1 MDEQQG
7 AAVEH
12 RHLRSALEFAVLMA
26 AEGQKRKPVIPFPK
40 DLKPFFNKP
49 RLPNSA
55 LGRLRRCIEGDPVFR
70 KRLSVGALPELIDEI
85 GRLWLSGDEGWEQQ
99 ASALTAALDGAVEDG
114 DLKTQLKRAKKRR
127 EAAEQAAVR
136 AQAELVRRDEFVQM
150 QSTEIDDLRAELA
163 KSEEIVFAIRTELLN
178 VRMDV
183 RHARD
188 REAAAAAKMA
198 TANDQLAAARRQV
211 AEYGAGPVSEA
222 APPEP
227 VLDNST
233 EVAAAASAAHA
244 LAEQLDALLAAPTAV
259 EGQAKQTRD
268 NRPINRTPV
277 KLPGGV
283 IGSSSEAAEH
293 LARSDAQ
300 MLIDGYNVAKLGWPD
315 RPLERQRA
323 ALLDALENLA
333 RRFGTDVTVV
343 FDGASIVGAY
353 ADRRRLIR
361 VVYSP
366 EGVIA
371 DDVIRDEVKR
381 LPTNRAVV
389 VVTNDAEIVRDVRAD
404 GANVVPSNALLAI
417 V

>member
-7 AAVEH
+7 AGIEH
-12 RHLRSALEFAVLMA
+12 RHLRSALEFAILMA
-26 AEGQKRKPVIPFPK
+26 FEGQKRKPALPFPQ
-40 DLKPFFNKP
+40 DLRPFFNKP

-55 LGRLRRCIEGDPVFR
+55 LGRLRRCIEGDPLFR
-70 KRLSVGALPELIDEI
+70 TRLSAGAVPELVDEI
-85 GRLWLSGDEGWEQQ
+85 GQLWLAGDEGWEQQ
-99 ASALTAALDGAVEDG
+99 AAVLASVADAAVEDV
-114 DLKTQLKRAKKRR
+114 DLKTQLKRAEKRR

-136 AQAELVRRDEFVQM
+136 AQAELVHRDEVVQM
-150 QSTEIDDLRAELA
+150 QSTEIDDLRAELV
-163 KSEEIVFAIRTELLN
+163 KSEEIVLEIRTELLDA
-178 VRMDV
+178 RMEV

-188 REAAAAAKMA
+188 REAAAEAKWV
-198 TANDQLAAARRQV
+198 TVNDQLTAARRQP
-211 AEYGAGPVSEA
+211 ASQQPALA
-222 APPEP
+222 EP
-227 VLDNST
+227 VLDNSA
-233 EVAAAASAAHA
+233 EVAAAASAARD
-244 LAEQLDALLAAPTAV
+244 LAEQLEALLSAPTAAV
-259 EGQAKQTRD
+259 RSPSRAPQARD
-268 NRPINRTPV
+268 SRPINRTPV
-277 KLPGGV
+277 TLPGGV

-300 MLIDGYNVAKLGWPD
+300 MLIDGYNVAKLGWPN

-371 DDVIRDEVKR
+371 DDVIRNEVKR

-417 V
+417 L

>member
-7 AAVEH
+7 VGVEH
-12 RHLRSALEFAVLMA
+12 RHLRSALEFAILMA
-26 AEGQKRKPVIPFPK
+26 AEGQKRKPALPFPK
-40 DLKPFFNKP
+40 ELRPFFNKP

-55 LGRLRRCIEGDPVFR
+55 LGRLRRCIEGDPLFR
-70 KRLSVGALPELIDEI
+70 ARLSAGALPELVDEI
-85 GRLWLSGDEGWEQQ
+85 GQLWLAGDEGWEQQ
-99 ASALTAALDGAVEDG
+99 AAGLASVADAAVEDV
-114 DLKTQLKRAKKRR
+114 DFKTQLKRAEKRR

-136 AQAELVRRDEFVQM
+136 AQAELVHRDEVVQM
-150 QSTEIDDLRAELA
+150 QSTEIDGLRAELA
-163 KSEEIVFAIRTELLN
+163 KSEEIALEIRTELLDA
-178 VRMDV
+178 RMDV

-188 REAAAAAKMA
+188 REAAAEAKWV
-198 TANDQLAAARRQV
+198 TVNDQLAASRRQ
-211 AEYGAGPVSEA
+211 PVPQQPA
-222 APPEP
+222 LAEP
-227 VLDNST
+227 VLDNLA
-233 EVAAAASAAHA
+233 EVAAAALAARA
-244 LAEQLDALLAAPTAV
+244 LAEQLEALLLAPTVAV
-259 EGQAKQTRD
+259 RSLSQAPQARD
-268 NRPINRTPV
+268 SRPINRTPV
-277 KLPGGV
+277 MLPGGV

-293 LARSDAQ
+293 LARSDAL
-300 MLIDGYNVAKLGWPD
+300 MLIDGYNVAKLGWPNH
-315 RPLERQRA
+315 PLERQRA

-353 ADRRRLIR
+353 TDRRRLVR

-371 DDVIRDEVKR
+371 DDVIRNEVKR

-417 V
+417 F

>member
-7 AAVEH
+7 AGIEH
-12 RHLRSALEFAVLMA
+12 RHLRSALEFAILMA
-26 AEGQKRKPVIPFPK
+26 AEGQKRKPALPFPK
-40 DLKPFFNKP
+40 DLKPLFNKA

-70 KRLSVGALPELIDEI
+70 TRLSAGALPELVDEI
-85 GRLWLSGDEGWEQQ
+85 GQLWLAGDEGWELQ
-99 ASALTAALDGAVEDG
+99 ASVLASVADAAVEDVG
-114 DLKTQLKRAKKRR
+114 LKTQLKRAEKRR

-136 AQAELVRRDEFVQM
+136 AHAELVLRDEVVQM
-150 QSTEIDDLRAELA
+150 QSSEIDELRAELV
-163 KSEEIVFAIRTELLN
+163 KSEEIVFEIRTELLD

-188 REAAAAAKMA
+188 REAAAEAKWV
-198 TANDQLAAARRQV
+198 TANDQLTAARRQP
-211 AEYGAGPVSEA
+211 ALQQPVLL
-222 APPEP
+222 EP
-227 VLDNST
+227 VLDNSA
-233 EVAAAASAAHA
+233 EVAAAASAARA
-244 LAEQLDALLAAPTAV
+244 LAEQLEALLLAPTAT
-259 EGQAKQTRD
+259 EGKTSQARD
-268 NRPINRTPV
+268 NQPINRTPV
-277 KLPGGV
+277 TLPGGV

-300 MLIDGYNVAKLGWPD
+300 MLVDGYNVAKLGWPN
-315 RPLERQRA
+315 RLLERQRA

-371 DDVIRDEVKR
+371 DDVIRNEVKR
-381 LPTNRAVV
+381 LPKNRAVV

-417 V
+417 L

>member
-1 MDEQQG
+1 MDEQRVAG
-7 AAVEH
+7 VEH

-26 AEGQKRKPVIPFPK
+26 VEGQKRKSAMPFPK
-40 DLKPFFNKP
+40 ELKPFFNTP

-55 LGRLRRCIEGDPVFR
+55 LGRLRRCIERDPVFR
-70 KRLSVGALPELIDEI
+70 QRLSAGALPELIDDI
-85 GRLWLSGDEGWEQQ
+85 GRLWLAHDEGWEQQ
-99 ASALTAALDGAVEDG
+99 ASVLAAAADGAAEDG
-114 DLKTQLKRAKKRR
+114 DLKTQLKRAEKRR
-127 EAAEQAAVR
+127 AAAEQAAVR
-136 AQAELVRRDEFVQM
+136 AQAELVHRDEFVQM
-150 QSTEIDDLRAELA
+150 QSTEIDNLRAELA
-163 KSEEIVFAIRTELLN
+163 KSEEIVLEIRTELLD
-178 VRMDV
+178 VRMEV
-183 RHARD
+183 RHSRD
-188 REAAAAAKMA
+188 REIAAAAKMA
-198 TANDQLAAARRQV
+198 TANDQLTEARRQP
-211 AEYGAGPVSEA
+211 AL
-222 APPEP
+222 PEP
-227 VLDNST
+227 VRDDSA
-233 EVAAAASAAHA
+233 EVAAAASAARA
-244 LAEQLDALLAAPTAV
+244 LAEHLESLLSIPAAV
-259 EGQAKQTRD
+259 EVNKQQARG

-277 KLPGGV
+277 ALPGGV

-293 LARSDAQ
+293 LARSDAL

-353 ADRRRLIR
+353 TDRRRLVR

-381 LPTNRAVV
+381 LSTDRAVV

-417 V
+417 L

>member
-7 AAVEH
+7 AGVEH

-26 AEGQKRKPVIPFPK
+26 AEGQKRKPAIPFPK
-40 DLKPFFNKP
+40 DLRPFFNKA

-55 LGRLRRCIEGDPVFR
+55 LGRLRRCIEGDPTFR
-70 KRLSVGALPELIDEI
+70 QRLSAGALPELIDDI
-85 GRLWLSGDEGWEQQ
+85 GRLWFAHDEGWEQK
-99 ASALTAALDGAVEDG
+99 ASVLAAAADGAAEDG
-114 DLKTQLKRAKKRR
+114 GLKTQLKRAEKRR
-127 EAAEQAAVR
+127 AAAEQAAVR
-136 AQAELVRRDEFVQM
+136 AQAELVHRDEFVQV
-150 QSTEIDDLRAELA
+150 QSTEIDNLRAELA
-163 KSEEIVFAIRTELLN
+163 KSEEVVFEIRTELLD
-178 VRMDV
+178 VRMDA

-188 REAAAAAKMA
+188 REAAAVAKWA
-198 TANDQLAAARRQV
+198 TLNDELTEARRQPAKYV
-211 AEYGAGPVSEA
+211 AEPAL
-222 APPEP
+222 PEP
-227 VLDNST
+227 VGDNSA
-233 EVAAAASAAHA
+233 EVAAAALAARA
-244 LAEQLDALLAAPTAV
+244 LAEQLESLLSIPMAV
-259 EGQAKQTRD
+259 EGSKQQTGGD
-268 NRPINRTPV
+268 RPINRTPV
-277 KLPGGV
+277 TLPGGV

-300 MLIDGYNVAKLGWPD
+300 MLIDGYNVAKLGWPN

-353 ADRRRLIR
+353 TDRRRLVR

-371 DDVIRDEVKR
+371 DDVIRDEVRR

-417 V
+417 L

>member
-7 AAVEH
+7 AGIEH
-12 RHLRSALEFAVLMA
+12 RHLRSALEFAILMA
-26 AEGQKRKPVIPFPK
+26 AEGQKRKPALPFPK
-40 DLKPFFNKP
+40 DLKPLFNKA

-70 KRLSVGALPELIDEI
+70 TRLSAGALPELVDEI
-85 GRLWLSGDEGWEQQ
+85 GQLWLAGDEGWELQ
-99 ASALTAALDGAVEDG
+99 ASVLASVADAAVEDVG
-114 DLKTQLKRAKKRR
+114 LKTQLKRAEKRR

-136 AQAELVRRDEFVQM
+136 AHAELVLRDEVVQM
-150 QSTEIDDLRAELA
+150 QSSEIDELRAELV
-163 KSEEIVFAIRTELLN
+163 KSEEIVFEIRTELLD

-188 REAAAAAKMA
+188 REAAAEAKWV
-198 TANDQLAAARRQV
+198 TANDQLTAARGQP
-211 AEYGAGPVSEA
+211 ALPQPVLL
-222 APPEP
+222 EP
-227 VLDNST
+227 VLDNSA
-233 EVAAAASAAHA
+233 EVAAAASAARA
-244 LAEQLDALLAAPTAV
+244 LAEQLEALLLAPTAA
-259 EGQAKQTRD
+259 EGKTSQARD
-268 NRPINRTPV
+268 NQPINRTPV
-277 KLPGGV
+277 TLPGGV

-300 MLIDGYNVAKLGWPD
+300 MLVDGYNVAKLGWPN
-315 RPLERQRA
+315 RLLERQRA

-371 DDVIRDEVKR
+371 DDVIRNEVKR
-381 LPTNRAVV
+381 LPKNRAVV

-417 V
+417 L

>member
-7 AAVEH
+7 AGIEH
-12 RHLRSALEFAVLMA
+12 RHLRSALEFAILMA
-26 AEGQKRKPVIPFPK
+26 AEGQKRKPALPFPK
-40 DLKPFFNKP
+40 DLKPLFNKA

-55 LGRLRRCIEGDPVFR
+55 LGRLRRCIEGDSVFR
-70 KRLSVGALPELIDEI
+70 TRLSAGALPELVDEI
-85 GRLWLSGDEGWEQQ
+85 GQLWLAGDEGWEQQ
-99 ASALTAALDGAVEDG
+99 ASVLASVADAAVEDV
-114 DLKTQLKRAKKRR
+114 DLKTQLKRAEKRR

-136 AQAELVRRDEFVQM
+136 AQAKLVHRDEVVQM
-150 QSTEIDDLRAELA
+150 QSTEIEDLRAELV
-163 KSEEIVFAIRTELLN
+163 KSEEIVFEIRTELLN

-183 RHARD
+183 RHACD
-188 REAAAAAKMA
+188 REAAAEAKWV
-198 TANDQLAAARRQV
+198 TVNDQLTAARRQP
-211 AEYGAGPVSEA
+211 ALQQPAL
-222 APPEP
+222 PEP
-227 VLDNST
+227 VRDNSA
-233 EVAAAASAAHA
+233 EVAAAASAARA
-244 LAEQLDALLAAPTAV
+244 LAEQLEALLSAPTAI
-259 EGQAKQTRD
+259 ESRAQQDRD
-268 NRPINRTPV
+268 SRPANRTPV
-277 KLPGGV
+277 SLPGGV

-293 LARSDAQ
+293 LARSDAL
-300 MLIDGYNVAKLGWPD
+300 MLIDGYNVAKLGWPN

-333 RRFGTDVTVV
+333 GRFGTDVTVV

-381 LPTNRAVV
+381 LPTNRSVV

-417 V
+417 L

>member
-7 AAVEH
+7 AGIEH
-12 RHLRSALEFAVLMA
+12 RHLRSALEFAILMA
-26 AEGQKRKPVIPFPK
+26 AEGQKRKPALAFPMDLRPF
-40 DLKPFFNKP
+40 LKKP

-55 LGRLRRCIEGDPVFR
+55 LGRLRRCIEGDPLFR
-70 KRLSVGALPELIDEI
+70 TRLSAGAPPELVDEI
-85 GRLWLSGDEGWEQQ
+85 GQLWLAGAEGWEQQ
-99 ASALTAALDGAVEDG
+99 AAALAAVADAAVEDV
-114 DLKTQLKRAKKRR
+114 DLKTQLKRAEKRR

-136 AQAELVRRDEFVQM
+136 AQAELVHRDEVVQM
-150 QSTEIDDLRAELA
+150 QSTEIEDLRAELV
-163 KSEEIVFAIRTELLN
+163 KSEEIVLEMRTELLDA
-178 VRMDV
+178 RMDV

-188 REAAAAAKMA
+188 REAAAEAKWV
-198 TANDQLAAARRQV
+198 TVNDQLTAARRQP
-211 AEYGAGPVSEA
+211 ASQQPALA
-222 APPEP
+222 EP
-227 VLDNST
+227 VLDNSA
-233 EVAAAASAAHA
+233 EVAAAASAARA
-244 LAEQLDALLAAPTAV
+244 LAEQLEALLSAPTAAV
-259 EGQAKQTRD
+259 GRLSRAQQARG
-268 NRPINRTPV
+268 NRTPV
-277 KLPGGV
+277 TLPGGV

-300 MLIDGYNVAKLGWPD
+300 MLIDGYNVAKLGWPN

-371 DDVIRDEVKR
+371 DDVIRNEVKR
-381 LPTNRAVV
+381 VPTNRAVV

-417 V
+417 L

>member
-7 AAVEH
+7 AGIEH
-12 RHLRSALEFAVLMA
+12 RHLRSALEFAILMA
-26 AEGQKRKPVIPFPK
+26 AEGQKRKPALPFPK
-40 DLKPFFNKP
+40 DLKPLFNKA

-70 KRLSVGALPELIDEI
+70 TRLSAGALPELVDEI
-85 GRLWLSGDEGWEQQ
+85 GQLWLAGDEGWELQ
-99 ASALTAALDGAVEDG
+99 ASVLASVADAAVEDVG
-114 DLKTQLKRAKKRR
+114 LKTQLKRAEKRR

-136 AQAELVRRDEFVQM
+136 AHAELVLRDEVVQM
-150 QSTEIDDLRAELA
+150 QSSEIDELRAELV
-163 KSEEIVFAIRTELLN
+163 KSEEIVFEIRTELLD

-188 REAAAAAKMA
+188 REAAAEAKWV
-198 TANDQLAAARRQV
+198 TANDQLTAARRQP
-211 AEYGAGPVSEA
+211 ALQQPVLL
-222 APPEP
+222 EP
-227 VLDNST
+227 VLDNSA
-233 EVAAAASAAHA
+233 EVAAAASAARA
-244 LAEQLDALLAAPTAV
+244 LAEQLEALLLAPTAT
-259 EGQAKQTRD
+259 EGETSQARD
-268 NRPINRTPV
+268 NQPINRTPV
-277 KLPGGV
+277 TLPGGV

-300 MLIDGYNVAKLGWPD
+300 MLVDGYNVAKLGWPN
-315 RPLERQRA
+315 RLLERQRA

-371 DDVIRDEVKR
+371 DDVIRNEVKR
-381 LPTNRAVV
+381 LPKNRAVV

-417 V
+417 L

>member
-1 MDEQQG
+1 MVEQQG
-7 AAVEH
+7 AGVEH
-12 RHLRSALEFAVLMA
+12 RHLRNALEFAILMA
-26 AEGQKRKPVIPFPK
+26 AEGQKRKPALPFPK
-40 DLKPFFNKP
+40 DLRPFFNKP
-49 RLPNSA
+49 RLPKSA

-70 KRLSVGALPELIDEI
+70 TRLSAGALPELVDEI
-85 GRLWLSGDEGWEQQ
+85 GQLWLAGDEGWEQQ
-99 ASALTAALDGAVEDG
+99 ASVLASVADAAVEDV
-114 DLKTQLKRAKKRR
+114 DLKTQLKRAEKRR

-136 AQAELVRRDEFVQM
+136 AQAKLVHRDEVVQM
-150 QSTEIDDLRAELA
+150 QSTEIEDLRAELV
-163 KSEEIVFAIRTELLN
+163 KSEEIVFEIRTELLN

-183 RHARD
+183 RHACD
-188 REAAAAAKMA
+188 REAAAEAKWV
-198 TANDQLAAARRQV
+198 TVNDQLTAARRQP
-211 AEYGAGPVSEA
+211 ALQQPAL
-222 APPEP
+222 PEP
-227 VLDNST
+227 VRDNSA
-233 EVAAAASAAHA
+233 EVAAAASAARA
-244 LAEQLDALLAAPTAV
+244 LAEQLEALLSAPTAI
-259 EGQAKQTRD
+259 ESRAQQDRD
-268 NRPINRTPV
+268 SRPANRTPV
-277 KLPGGV
+277 SLPGGV

-293 LARSDAQ
+293 LARSDAL
-300 MLIDGYNVAKLGWPD
+300 MLIDGYNVAKLGWPN
-315 RPLERQRA
+315 RLLERQRA

-381 LPTNRAVV
+381 LPTNRSVV

-417 V
+417 L

>member
-1 MDEQQG
+1 MDEQEG
-7 AAVEH
+7 AGVEH

-26 AEGQKRKPVIPFPK
+26 AEGQKRKPAMPFPK
-40 DLKPFFNKP
+40 DLRPFFNKP
-49 RLPNSA
+49 RLPSSA
-55 LGRLRRCIEGDPVFR
+55 LGRLRRCIEGDPTFR
-70 KRLSVGALPELIDEI
+70 QRLSAGALPELIDDI
-85 GRLWLSGDEGWEQQ
+85 GRLWLGHDEGWEQE
-99 ASALTAALDGAVEDG
+99 ASVLAAAVDENAEDG
-114 DLKTQLKRAKKRR
+114 DLKTQLKRAEKRR
-127 EAAEQAAVR
+127 AAAEQAAVR
-136 AQAELVRRDEFVQM
+136 AQAELVHRDEFVQM
-150 QSTEIDDLRAELA
+150 QSTEIDNLRAELA
-163 KSEEIVFAIRTELLN
+163 KSEEIVLEIRTELLD
-178 VRMDV
+178 VRMEV
-183 RHARD
+183 RHSRD
-188 REAAAAAKMA
+188 REIAAAAKMA
-198 TANDQLAAARRQV
+198 TANDQLTEARRQP
-211 AEYGAGPVSEA
+211 ALPKPVRDDSA
-222 APPEP
+222 
-227 VLDNST
+227 
-233 EVAAAASAAHA
+233 EVAAAASAARA
-244 LAEQLDALLAAPTAV
+244 LAEHLESLLSIPAAV
-259 EGQAKQTRD
+259 EGNKQQAGG

-277 KLPGGV
+277 ALPGGV

-293 LARSDAQ
+293 LARSDAL

-353 ADRRRLIR
+353 TDRRRLVR

-381 LPTNRAVV
+381 LSTDRAVV

-417 V
+417 L

>member
-7 AAVEH
+7 AGIEH
-12 RHLRSALEFAVLMA
+12 RHLRSALEFAILMA
-26 AEGQKRKPVIPFPK
+26 AEGQKRKPALPFPK
-40 DLKPFFNKP
+40 DLKPLFNKA

-70 KRLSVGALPELIDEI
+70 TRLSAGALPELVDEI
-85 GRLWLSGDEGWEQQ
+85 GQLWLAGDEGWELQ
-99 ASALTAALDGAVEDG
+99 ASVLASVADAAVEDVG
-114 DLKTQLKRAKKRR
+114 LKTQLKRAEKRR

-136 AQAELVRRDEFVQM
+136 AHAELVLRDEVVQM
-150 QSTEIDDLRAELA
+150 QSSEIDELRAELV
-163 KSEEIVFAIRTELLN
+163 KSEEIVFEIRTELLD

-188 REAAAAAKMA
+188 REAAAEAKWV
-198 TANDQLAAARRQV
+198 TANDQLTAARRQP
-211 AEYGAGPVSEA
+211 ALQQPALQQPVLL
-222 APPEP
+222 EP
-227 VLDNST
+227 VLDNSA
-233 EVAAAASAAHA
+233 EVAAAASAARA
-244 LAEQLDALLAAPTAV
+244 LAEQLEALLLAPTAT
-259 EGQAKQTRD
+259 EGETSQARD
-268 NRPINRTPV
+268 NQPINRTPV
-277 KLPGGV
+277 TLPGGV

-300 MLIDGYNVAKLGWPD
+300 MLVDGYNVAKLGWPN
-315 RPLERQRA
+315 RLLERQRA

-371 DDVIRDEVKR
+371 DDVIRNEVKR
-381 LPTNRAVV
+381 LPKNRAVV

-417 V
+417 L

>member
-7 AAVEH
+7 AGVEH
-12 RHLRSALEFAVLMA
+12 RHLRSALEFAILMA
-26 AEGQKRKPVIPFPK
+26 AEGQKRKPALPFPK
-40 DLKPFFNKP
+40 DLRPFFNKP

-55 LGRLRRCIEGDPVFR
+55 LGRLRRCIEGDPLFR
-70 KRLSVGALPELIDEI
+70 SRLSAGALPELVDEI
-85 GRLWLSGDEGWEQQ
+85 GQLWLADDEGWEQQ
-99 ASALTAALDGAVEDG
+99 AAVLASVTDAAVEDV
-114 DLKTQLKRAKKRR
+114 DLKTQLKRAEKRR

-136 AQAELVRRDEFVQM
+136 AQAELVHRDEVVQM
-150 QSTEIDDLRAELA
+150 QSAEIDDLRAELV
-163 KSEEIVFAIRTELLN
+163 KSEEIVFEIRTELLD

-188 REAAAAAKMA
+188 REAAAEAKWV
-198 TANDQLAAARRQV
+198 TANDQLTAARRQPDPQQD
-211 AEYGAGPVSEA
+211 AL
-222 APPEP
+222 PEP
-227 VLDNST
+227 VLDNSA
-233 EVAAAASAAHA
+233 EVAAAASAARA
-244 LAEQLDALLAAPTAV
+244 LAEQLEALLSAPTAAV
-259 EGQAKQTRD
+259 GRLSRERQAGD

-277 KLPGGV
+277 TLPGGV

-293 LARSDAQ
+293 LARSDAL
-300 MLIDGYNVAKLGWPD
+300 MLIDGYNVAKLGWPN

-333 RRFGTDVTVV
+333 GRFGTDVTVV

-381 LPTNRAVV
+381 LPTNRSVV

-417 V
+417 L

>member
-1 MDEQQG
+1 
-7 AAVEH
+7 
-12 RHLRSALEFAVLMA
+12 
-26 AEGQKRKPVIPFPK
+26 
-40 DLKPFFNKP
+40 
-49 RLPNSA
+49 
-55 LGRLRRCIEGDPVFR
+55 
-70 KRLSVGALPELIDEI
+70 
-85 GRLWLSGDEGWEQQ
+85 
-99 ASALTAALDGAVEDG
+99 VEDVG
-114 DLKTQLKRAKKRR
+114 LKTQLKRAEKRR

-136 AQAELVRRDEFVQM
+136 AHAELVLRDEVVQM
-150 QSTEIDDLRAELA
+150 QSSEIDELRAELV
-163 KSEEIVFAIRTELLN
+163 KSEEIVFEIRTELLD

-188 REAAAAAKMA
+188 REAAAEAKWV
-198 TANDQLAAARRQV
+198 TANDQLTAARGQP
-211 AEYGAGPVSEA
+211 ALPQPALPQPVLL
-222 APPEP
+222 EP
-227 VLDNST
+227 VLDNSA
-233 EVAAAASAAHA
+233 EVAAAASAARA
-244 LAEQLDALLAAPTAV
+244 LAEQLEALLLAPTAA
-259 EGQAKQTRD
+259 EGKTSQARD
-268 NRPINRTPV
+268 NQPINRTPV
-277 KLPGGV
+277 TLPGGV

-300 MLIDGYNVAKLGWPD
+300 MLVDGYNVAKLGWPN
-315 RPLERQRA
+315 RLLERQRA

-371 DDVIRDEVKR
+371 DDVIRNEVKR
-381 LPTNRAVV
+381 LPKNRAVV

-417 V
+417 L

>member
-7 AAVEH
+7 AGIEH
-12 RHLRSALEFAVLMA
+12 RHLRSALEFAILMA
-26 AEGQKRKPVIPFPK
+26 AEGQKRKPALAFPK
-40 DLKPFFNKP
+40 DLRPFLKKP

-55 LGRLRRCIEGDPVFR
+55 LGRLRRCIEGDPLFR
-70 KRLSVGALPELIDEI
+70 TRLSAGAPPELVDEI
-85 GRLWLSGDEGWEQQ
+85 GQLWLAGAEGWEQQ
-99 ASALTAALDGAVEDG
+99 AAVLAAVADAAVEDV
-114 DLKTQLKRAKKRR
+114 DLKTQLKRAEKRR

-136 AQAELVRRDEFVQM
+136 AQAELVHRDEVVQM
-150 QSTEIDDLRAELA
+150 QSTEIDDLRAELV
-163 KSEEIVFAIRTELLN
+163 KSEEIVLEMRTELLDA
-178 VRMDV
+178 RMDV

-188 REAAAAAKMA
+188 REAAAEAKWV
-198 TANDQLAAARRQV
+198 TVNDQLTAARRQP
-211 AEYGAGPVSEA
+211 ASQQPALS
-222 APPEP
+222 EP
-227 VLDNST
+227 VLDNSA
-233 EVAAAASAAHA
+233 EVAAAASAARA
-244 LAEQLDALLAAPTAV
+244 LAEQLEALLSAPTAAV
-259 EGQAKQTRD
+259 RSPSRAQQARG
-268 NRPINRTPV
+268 NRTPV
-277 KLPGGV
+277 TLPGGV

-300 MLIDGYNVAKLGWPD
+300 MLIDGYNVAKLGWPN

-371 DDVIRDEVKR
+371 DDVIRNEVKR
-381 LPTNRAVV
+381 VRTTRAVV

-417 V
+417 L

>member
-7 AAVEH
+7 AGVEH
-12 RHLRSALEFAVLMA
+12 RHLRSALEFAILMA
-26 AEGQKRKPVIPFPK
+26 AEGQKRKPALPFPK
-40 DLKPFFNKP
+40 DLRPFFNKP

-55 LGRLRRCIEGDPVFR
+55 LGRLRRCIEGDPLFR
-70 KRLSVGALPELIDEI
+70 SRLSAGALPELVDEI
-85 GRLWLSGDEGWEQQ
+85 GQLWLADDEGWEQQ
-99 ASALTAALDGAVEDG
+99 AAVLASVTDAAVEDV
-114 DLKTQLKRAKKRR
+114 DLKTQLKRAEKRR

-136 AQAELVRRDEFVQM
+136 AQAELVHRDEVVQM
-150 QSTEIDDLRAELA
+150 QSAEIDDLRAELV
-163 KSEEIVFAIRTELLN
+163 KSEEIVFEIRTELLD

-188 REAAAAAKMA
+188 REAAAEAKWV
-198 TANDQLAAARRQV
+198 TANDQLTAARRQP
-211 AEYGAGPVSEA
+211 ALQQPAL
-222 APPEP
+222 PEP
-227 VLDNST
+227 VRDNSA
-233 EVAAAASAAHA
+233 EVAAAASAARA
-244 LAEQLDALLAAPTAV
+244 LAEQLEALLSAPTAI
-259 EGQAKQTRD
+259 ESRAQQDRD
-268 NRPINRTPV
+268 SRPANRTPV
-277 KLPGGV
+277 SLPGGV

-293 LARSDAQ
+293 LARSDAL
-300 MLIDGYNVAKLGWPD
+300 MLIDGYNVAKLGWPN

-333 RRFGTDVTVV
+333 GRFGTDVTVV

-381 LPTNRAVV
+381 LPTNRSVV

-417 V
+417 L

>member
-7 AAVEH
+7 AGVEH

-26 AEGQKRKPVIPFPK
+26 AEGQKRKPALPFPK
-40 DLKPFFNKP
+40 DLRPFFNKL

-70 KRLSVGALPELIDEI
+70 TRLSAGALPELVDDI
-85 GRLWLSGDEGWEQQ
+85 GRLWLAGDEGWEQQ
-99 ASALTAALDGAVEDG
+99 ASVLASAGDAAVDDV
-114 DLKTQLKRAKKRR
+114 DLKTQLKRAEKRR
-127 EAAEQAAVR
+127 AAAEQAAVR
-136 AQAELVRRDEFVQM
+136 AQAESVYRDEVVQM

-163 KSEEIVFAIRTELLN
+163 KSEEIVVHIRAELLD

-188 REAAAAAKMA
+188 REAAMAAKMT
-198 TANDQLAAARRQV
+198 TANDQLTQARRQ
-211 AEYGAGPVSEA
+211 P

-227 VLDNST
+227 VLDNLAD
-233 EVAAAASAAHA
+233 VATAASAARA
-244 LAEQLDALLAAPTAV
+244 LAEQLESLLSSPIAV
-259 EGQAKQTRD
+259 ETSTKKARGD
-268 NRPINRTPV
+268 RPSHRTPV
-277 KLPGGV
+277 VLPGGV

-300 MLIDGYNVAKLGWPD
+300 MLIDGYNVAKLGWPN
-315 RPLERQRA
+315 RPLERQRV

-333 RRFGTDVTVV
+333 RRFGTDATVV

-353 ADRRRLIR
+353 ADRRRLVR

-417 V
+417 L

>member
-7 AAVEH
+7 AGIEH
-12 RHLRSALEFAVLMA
+12 RHLRSALEFAILMA
-26 AEGQKRKPVIPFPK
+26 AEGQKRKPALPFPK
-40 DLKPFFNKP
+40 DLRPLFNKP

-55 LGRLRRCIEGDPVFR
+55 LGRLRRCIEGDPLFR
-70 KRLSVGALPELIDEI
+70 TRLSAGALPELVDEI
-85 GRLWLSGDEGWEQQ
+85 GQLWLAGDEGWEQQ
-99 ASALTAALDGAVEDG
+99 AAVLASVADAVVEDS
-114 DLKTQLKRAKKRR
+114 DLKTQLKRAEKRR

-136 AQAELVRRDEFVQM
+136 AQAELVHRDEVVQM
-150 QSTEIDDLRAELA
+150 QSTEIDDLRAELV
-163 KSEEIVFAIRTELLN
+163 KSEEIVFEIRTELLD

-188 REAAAAAKMA
+188 REAAAEAKWV
-198 TANDQLAAARRQV
+198 TANDQLTAARRQP
-211 AEYGAGPVSEA
+211 ALA
-222 APPEP
+222 EP
-227 VLDNST
+227 VLDNSA
-233 EVAAAASAAHA
+233 EVAAAASSARA
-244 LAEQLDALLAAPTAV
+244 LAEQLEALLSAPTAAV
-259 EGQAKQTRD
+259 RSPSRAPQARD
-268 NRPINRTPV
+268 SRPINRTPV
-277 KLPGGV
+277 TLPGGV

-300 MLIDGYNVAKLGWPD
+300 MLIDGYNVAKLGWPN
-315 RPLERQRA
+315 RSLERQRA

-366 EGVIA
+366 EGVTA
-371 DDVIRDEVKR
+371 DDVIRNEVKR
-381 LPTNRAVV
+381 LPTNRSVV

-404 GANVVPSNALLAI
+404 GANVAPSNALLAI
-417 V
+417 L